1 MRRNN
6 TLIISGSLGVGMPD
20 VTVWPMVVLLSFGTA
35 SLITAVLHGPAWL
48 KIIGLLFVLA
58 IMGTWSLRPTGQ
70 QSPVWLVAAALIM
83 ITMVVLVIVR
93 WRKPFAWWE
102 FAGDLDV
109 DRRLDDHRSR
119 RIPFGQELW
128 FDFNVQLLQQTA
140 GLLGFLALPAA
151 MVAGAAVA
159 DVVVRATVSAVRQ
172 AQRLAHRRWPYV
184 ILAAVCLLRGIQ
196 AVRQFLNRDPVDPG
210 DARLHPGG
218 GAS

>member
-1 MRRNN
+1 
-6 TLIISGSLGVGMPD
+6 
-20 VTVWPMVVLLSFGTA
+20 
-35 SLITAVLHGPAWL
+35 
-48 KIIGLLFVLA
+48 
-58 IMGTWSLRPTGQ
+58 
-70 QSPVWLVAAALIM
+70 M

-102 FAGDLDV
+102 FAATWTLIGASMTIGV
-109 DRRLDDHRSR
+109 VESRSAKS
-119 RIPFGQELW
+119 FG

-159 DVVVRATVSAVRQ
+159 DIVVRATVSAVRQ

-196 AVRQFLNRDPVDPG
+196 AVRQFLNRDPVTQGLLAYIPAVAILIGFAVDRHG
-210 DARLHPGG
+210 RAADQSAALGRTDRLRTR
-218 GAS
+218 